1 MKGKGGNMGD
11 DKELLRVSEA
21 AELFDVTPSSIY
33 SWIERGK
40 LPHYKLV
47 GTIRLKRSELQEW
60 FNARKKG

>member
-1 MKGKGGNMGD
+1 MD
-11 DKELLRVSEA
+11 DAKELLRVAEA
-21 AELFDVTPSSIY
+21 AKLFDVTAASIY

-60 FNARKKG
+60 FDARKKG